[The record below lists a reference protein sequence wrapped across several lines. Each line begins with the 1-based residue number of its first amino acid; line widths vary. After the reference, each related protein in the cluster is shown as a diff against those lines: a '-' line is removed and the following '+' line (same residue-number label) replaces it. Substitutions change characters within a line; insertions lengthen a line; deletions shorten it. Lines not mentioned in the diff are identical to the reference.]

1 MMKIYGINWTET
13 CRQQARKQAKK
24 EASEKEEKALF
35 CGVGAVCMLERYYLL
50 SCVRSAIA

>member
-35 CGVGAVCMLERYYLL
+35 CGVGAVSMLER
-50 SCVRSAIA
+50 